1 VNHPLGG
8 ESSQKSSLDP
18 PLAGTPRLRLKP
30 SERKEP
36 VVNAQLSGVVENYVK
51 AVNAQDIDAIVA
63 LFAPDAYVNDARR
76 EIRGVEA
83 IRRWA
88 AKEIVGDHIIIDVR
102 EVVEHYDET
111 IVSSRYDGDFDK
123 TGLPEEVILTDYFH
137 VLNGEIVSLIVVR
150 NQPSPY

>member
-1 VNHPLGG
+1 M
-8 ESSQKSSLDP
+8 
-18 PLAGTPRLRLKP
+18 
-30 SERKEP
+30 
-36 VVNAQLSGVVENYVK
+36 NAHLSGVVDNYVK
-51 AVNAQDIDAIVA
+51 AVNAQDTDGIVA

-83 IRRWA
+83 IRRWVEE
-88 AKEIVGDHIIIDVR
+88 EIVGDHIIMDVR

-123 TGLPEEVILTDYFH
+123 TNLPEEVLLTDYFH
-137 VLNGEIVSLIVVR
+137 VLDGQIVSLIVVR